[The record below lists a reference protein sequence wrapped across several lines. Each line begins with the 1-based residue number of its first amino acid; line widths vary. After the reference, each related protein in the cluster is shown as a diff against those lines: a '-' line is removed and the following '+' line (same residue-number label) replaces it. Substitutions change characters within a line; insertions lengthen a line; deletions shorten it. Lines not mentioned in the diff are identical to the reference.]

1 MSQDLSSYF
10 RALADRKRLRVVE
23 LLAEHD
29 SMTVTQLGEE
39 LRLSQPL
46 ISWHLRILKKAGIV
60 VTRRQGRQVWC
71 SLNRADL
78 GGYLQQ
84 SARLFGLDIGEPV
97 EPKARLKAVQSVSKR

>member
-1 MSQDLSSYF
+1 MAQDLSAYF

-23 LLAEHD
+23 LLAERD

-60 VTRRQGRQVWC
+60 ETRRQGRQVWC
-71 SLNRADL
+71 SLNRAEL
-78 GGYLQQ
+78 TAYLEQ
-84 SARLFGLDIGEPV
+84 SAELFGLEMIGAVDP
-97 EPKARLKAVQSVSKR
+97 RTQLKAVQTASKR